1 MNRFDAHQGFWNT
14 TILNS
19 TIGHSIN
26 ITGGGRLYM
35 ENVTKLTGY
44 QFLSVRGDYGASFE
58 GDIVIKNCRHEA
70 LLPYNSTREDAP
82 QTDDHTYSAFLV
94 APGIFGEPS
103 LYYNWDFGYELYLPK
118 TITLDNFTCGNKGD
132 FFIYPGVKNEAIVN
146 NYKHHHHNTEKI
158 VYKNMSFTPFI
169 TNSEESTVLKSIPV
183 VNE

>member
-1 MNRFDAHQGFWNT
+1 MNGCSHDFSHGTDMPEDM
-14 TILNS
+14 TIPPF
-19 TIGHSIN
+19 
-26 ITGGGRLYM
+26 
-35 ENVTKLTGY
+35 
-44 QFLSVRGDYGASFE
+44 FLS
-58 GDIVIKNCRHEA
+58 KNF
-70 LLPYNSTREDAP
+70 T
-82 QTDDHTYSAFLV
+82 
-94 APGIFGEPS
+94 PGEINGEPS

-118 TITLDNFTCGNKGD
+118 SITLDNFTCGNKGD